1 MDSQRLRVSLRTW
14 LLGVV
19 VFPTIILG
27 TITTLAKR
35 NGYRLAWTTRT
46 QRSLEARVGGGAFA
60 HRRAKIK
67 AYLPLTRELIEF
79 RGGTILTLVHWP
91 TVHPRII
98 IAEEEE
104 LSKNAT
110 LDEQSDADEGL
121 DRPFLTCVESTPR
134 PR

>member
-27 TITTLAKR
+27 ITATLAKR

-46 QRSLEARVGGGAFA
+46 QRSLEVRVGGGALA
-60 HRRAKIK
+60 HRRAKIN
-67 AYLPLTRELIEF
+67 AYLPWTRELIEF
-79 RGGTILTLVHWP
+79 RDGTILTLVHWP

-104 LSKNAT
+104 QSSKNAT
-110 LDEQSDADEGL
+110 LDEQWVAGETL
-121 DRPFLTCVESTPR
+121 DQPF
-134 PR
+134 

>member
-27 TITTLAKR
+27 ITATLAKR

-46 QRSLEARVGGGAFA
+46 QRSLEVRVGGGALA
-60 HRRAKIK
+60 HRRAKIN
-67 AYLPLTRELIEF
+67 AYLPWTRELIEF
-79 RGGTILTLVHWP
+79 RDGTILTLVHWP

-98 IAEEEE
+98 IAEEEQQS
-104 LSKNAT
+104 SKNAT
-110 LDEQSDADEGL
+110 LDEQWVAGETL
-121 DRPFLTCVESTPR
+121 DQPF
-134 PR
+134 

>member
-1 MDSQRLRVSLRTW
+1 MDSKRLRVSLRTW

-46 QRSLEARVGGGAFA
+46 QRSLEARVARVGGGALA

-67 AYLPLTRELIEF
+67 AYLPWTRELIEF
-79 RGGTILTLVHWP
+79 RDGTILTLVHWP
-91 TVHPRII
+91 TVQPGII
-98 IAEEEE
+98 IVEEEE
-104 LSKNAT
+104 QSSKNAT
-110 LDEQSDADEGL
+110 IDEQIYADEGL
-121 DRPFLTCVESTPR
+121 DRPF
-134 PR
+134 